1 MNNYVKLFSAEFAK
15 KKIRINSISPGNIL
29 FKKSVWEKK
38 LNSNRRK
45 TMNYIKKEVPMKS
58 FIYPKNVYDLVK
70 FITDNNNKLI
80 TGSNFVIDGGQ
91 TKNI

>member
-1 MNNYVKLFSAEFAK
+1 
-15 KKIRINSISPGNIL
+15 
-29 FKKSVWEKK
+29 
-38 LNSNRRK
+38 
-45 TMNYIKKEVPMKS
+45 MNYIKKEVPMKS
-58 FIYPKNVYDLVK
+58 FIYPKNVYDWK